1 MAFAKSLKGTHTVDD
16 RVQSVSD
23 TVQSVDERVRAIDI
37 GTQIV
42 FGYW

>member
-1 MAFAKSLKGTHTVDD
+1 MAFAQSLKGTYTVGD

-23 TVQSVDERVRAIDI
+23 TVQSVGDRVRAIDI
-37 GTQIV
+37 GTQIA